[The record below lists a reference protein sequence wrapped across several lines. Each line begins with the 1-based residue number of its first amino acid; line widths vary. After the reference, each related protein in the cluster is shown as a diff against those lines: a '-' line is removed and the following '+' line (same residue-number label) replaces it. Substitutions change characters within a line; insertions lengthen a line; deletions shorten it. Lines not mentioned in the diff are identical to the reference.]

1 MRLYKEMKNN
11 VVVAAM
17 SGGVDSA
24 VSAYLLKDA
33 GYDVIGVTM
42 RLSAPQPGGES
53 RQNKR
58 CCTAE
63 DTTDARRVC
72 RILGIPHYVQN
83 FEKEFRAKVIEYF
96 LGEYRQGR
104 TPNPCI
110 ACNEQVKFRF
120 LMERARALGADKL
133 ATGHYARI
141 RQSGD
146 GYKLLKAR
154 DPGKDQSYVLY
165 GLGQEELSRLMFP
178 VGEYPKPRIRE
189 IARSLDLPVADKPD
203 SQDICFIPD
212 GDYRGFLRK
221 SIEPR
226 QGDVVDMEGNRIGS
240 HGGIEEFTVG
250 QRKGL
255 GVGSLGRRYV
265 VSLDAERNEVVVGE
279 DADLWSEGLTASK
292 VSYVSGVAPDG
303 PTRISVRIRHLAP
316 EVGATLFPDGDTVSV
331 LFDAPQRAVTP
342 GQASV
347 FYCGDEVVGGG
358 VIDGPL
364 SASSD
369 ELASDGFRVPVPA
382 KP

>member
-1 MRLYKEMKNN
+1 MKNG
-11 VVVAAM
+11 VIVAAM

-83 FEKEFRAKVIEYF
+83 FEKEFKAKVIEYF

-120 LMERARALGADKL
+120 LMERSRALGADKL

-141 RQSGD
+141 EQSGD

-178 VGEYPKPRIRE
+178 VGEYPKARIRE

-221 SIEPR
+221 SIDPR
-226 QGDVVDMEGNRIGS
+226 QGDVLDMEGNRIGS
-240 HGGIEEFTVG
+240 HEGIEEFTVG

-265 VSLDAERNEVVVGE
+265 VSLDAERNEVVVG
-279 DADLWSEGLTASK
+279 DDTDLWSEGLTASK
-292 VSYVSGVAPDG
+292 TSYVSDVAPVG
-303 PTRISVRIRHLAP
+303 PTRVSVRIRHRAP
-316 EVGATLFPDGDTVSV
+316 EVSATLMPNGDTARVV
-331 LFDAPQRAVTP
+331 FDSPVRAVTP
-342 GQASV
+342 GQAAV
-347 FYCGDEVVGGG
+347 FYLGDEVVGGG

-364 SASSD
+364 TASSD
-369 ELASDGFRVPVPA
+369 ELTRDGIRMPVPT

>member
-1 MRLYKEMKNN
+1 MRRYKEMKNS

-42 RLSAPQPGGES
+42 RLSPPQPGGES

-141 RQSGD
+141 ERSGD

-255 GVGSLGRRYV
+255 EVGSLGRRYV

-279 DADLWSEGLTASK
+279 DTDLWSEGLRASK
-292 VSYVSGVAPDG
+292 VSYVSGVAPVE
-303 PTRISVRIRHLAP
+303 PTRISVRIRHRAP

-331 LFDAPQRAVTP
+331 QFDAPQRAVTP

-347 FYCGDEVVGGG
+347 FYFGDEVVGGG

-369 ELASDGFRVPVPA
+369 ELASDGTRVPVPA

>member
-1 MRLYKEMKNN
+1 MKNG

-24 VSAYLLKDA
+24 VSAYLLKNA

-42 RLSAPQPGGES
+42 RLSAPQPGVDS

-141 RQSGD
+141 EQSGD

-265 VSLDAERNEVVVGE
+265 VSLDAERNEVVVGD

-292 VSYVSGVAPDG
+292 VSYVSGVVPEGD
-303 PTRISVRIRHLAP
+303 TRISVRIRHRAP
-316 EVGATLFPDGDTVSV
+316 EVSATLMPNGDT
-331 LFDAPQRAVTP
+331 ARARFRRA
-342 GQASV
+342 GQGRHSRT
-347 FYCGDEVVGGG
+347 GGG
-358 VIDGPL
+358 VL
-364 SASSD
+364 SW
-369 ELASDGFRVPVPA
+369 G
-382 KP
+382 

>member
-1 MRLYKEMKNN
+1 MDIKNG

-24 VSAYLLKDA
+24 VSAFLLKEA

-42 RLSAPQPGGES
+42 RLSAPQSASGGRE
-53 RQNKR
+53 NKR

-72 RILGIPHYVQN
+72 RLLGIPHYVQN

-96 LGEYRQGR
+96 LDEYRRGR

-120 LMERARALGADKL
+120 LMERSRALGAEKL

-141 RQSGD
+141 EHSD
-146 GYKLLKAR
+146 GRHRLLKAK
-154 DPGKDQSYVLY
+154 DPSKDQSYVLY
-165 GLGQEELSRLMFP
+165 GLGQDELSRLVFP
-178 VGEYPKPRIRE
+178 VGEYPKARIRE

-212 GDYRGFLRK
+212 GDYRRFLRK
-221 SIEPR
+221 SIAPR
-226 QGDVVDMEGNRIGS
+226 PGDVVDTEGNRIGR
-240 HGGIEEFTVG
+240 HAGVEEFTVG

-255 GVGSLGRRYV
+255 GVVSSEKRYV
-265 VSLDAERNEVVVGE
+265 VALDAGRNEVVVGG
-279 DADLWSEGLTASK
+279 ANDLWSKALTASK
-292 VSYVSGVAPDG
+292 VSFVSGERPDG
-303 PTRISVRIRHLAP
+303 PARVSVKIRHQAP
-316 EVGATLFPDGDTVSV
+316 EVQATLESDGEGAVV
-331 LFDAPQRAVTP
+331 RFDESQRAVTP
-342 GQASV
+342 GQAVV
-347 FYCGDEVVGGG
+347 FYDGEEVVGGG

-364 SASSD
+364 AS
-369 ELASDGFRVPVPA
+369 EPEGITAGTLPQPA
-382 KP
+382 TTFS

>member
-1 MRLYKEMKNN
+1 MKNS

-42 RLSAPQPGGES
+42 RLSAPQPGAES

-120 LMERARALGADKL
+120 LMERAQALGADKL

-141 RQSGD
+141 ERSGD

-212 GDYRGFLRK
+212 GDYRGFVRK

-226 QGDVVDMEGNRIGS
+226 QGDVLDMEGNRIGS

-265 VSLDAERNEVVVGE
+265 VSLDAERNEVVVGD

-303 PTRISVRIRHLAP
+303 PTRISVRIRHRAP
-316 EVGATLFPDGDTVSV
+316 EVGATLLPNEDMVSV

-347 FYCGDEVVGGG
+347 FYRGEEVVGGG

-369 ELASDGFRVPVPA
+369 GLANDGFRVPVPA

>member
-1 MRLYKEMKNN
+1 MKNG

-33 GYDVIGVTM
+33 GYEVIGVTM
-42 RLSAPQPGGES
+42 RLSAPQPGAES

-83 FEKEFRAKVIEYF
+83 FEKEFKAKVIEYF

-120 LMERARALGADKL
+120 LMERSRALGADKL

-141 RQSGD
+141 EQSGD

-178 VGEYPKPRIRE
+178 VGEYPKARIRE

-221 SIEPR
+221 SIDPR
-226 QGDVVDMEGNRIGS
+226 QGDVLDMEGNRIGS

-265 VSLDAERNEVVVGE
+265 VSLDAERNEVVVGD
-279 DADLWSEGLTASK
+279 DADLWSEGLTASR

-303 PTRISVRIRHLAP
+303 PTRVSVRIRHRAP
-316 EVGATLFPDGDTVSV
+316 EVSATLMPNGDTARVV
-331 LFDAPQRAVTP
+331 FDSPARAVTP
-342 GQASV
+342 GQAAV
-347 FYCGDEVVGGG
+347 FYLGDEVVGGG

-369 ELASDGFRVPVPA
+369 ELTGDGIRMPVPA

>member
-1 MRLYKEMKNN
+1 MKNG

-33 GYDVIGVTM
+33 GYEVIGVTM
-42 RLSAPQPGGES
+42 RLSAPQPGAES

-83 FEKEFRAKVIEYF
+83 FEKEFKAKVIEYF

-120 LMERARALGADKL
+120 LMERSRALGADKL

-141 RQSGD
+141 EQSGD
-146 GYKLLKAR
+146 AYKLLKAR

-178 VGEYPKPRIRE
+178 VGEYPKARIRE

-226 QGDVVDMEGNRIGS
+226 QGDVLDMEGNRIGS

-265 VSLDAERNEVVVGE
+265 VSLDAERNEVVVGD

-292 VSYVSGVAPDG
+292 VSYVSGVAPVE
-303 PTRISVRIRHLAP
+303 PTRISVRIRHRAP

-364 SASSD
+364 TASSD
-369 ELASDGFRVPVPA
+369 ELTCDGIRMPVPT

>member
-1 MRLYKEMKNN
+1 MKNG

-72 RILGIPHYVQN
+72 RLLGIPHYVQN

-120 LMERARALGADKL
+120 LMERAQALGADKL

-141 RQSGD
+141 EQSGD

-292 VSYVSGVAPDG
+292 VNYVSGVAPDG
-303 PTRISVRIRHLAP
+303 PTRISVRIRHRAP
-316 EVGATLFPDGDTVSV
+316 EVAATLLPNGDTVSV
-331 LFDAPQRAVTP
+331 LFDSPQRAVTP

-369 ELASDGFRVPVPA
+369 ELASDGTRVPVPA

>member
-1 MRLYKEMKNN
+1 MRLFEVMKNGA
-11 VVVAAM
+11 VVAAM

-42 RLSAPQPGGES
+42 RLSAPQETVDS
-53 RQNKR
+53 KQNKR

-96 LGEYRQGR
+96 LDEYKQGR

-120 LMERARALGADKL
+120 LMERSKALGADKL

-141 RQSGD
+141 ERSGD

-165 GLGQEELSRLMFP
+165 GLGQEELSMLMFP
-178 VGEYPKPRIRE
+178 VGEYPKGRIRE

-226 QGDVVDMEGNRIGS
+226 EGNVVDIEGNRLGS
-240 HGGIEEFTVG
+240 HRGIEEFTVG

-255 GVGSLGRRYV
+255 GVGALGRRYV
-265 VSLDAERNEVVVGE
+265 VSLDAERNEVVVGD
-279 DADLWSEGLTASK
+279 DADLWAEGLTASR
-292 VSYVSGVAPDG
+292 VSYVTGVVPEGHA
-303 PTRISVRIRHLAP
+303 RISVRIRHRAP
-316 EVGATLFPDGDTVSV
+316 EVSATLMPNGDTVRIV
-331 LFDAPQRAVTP
+331 FDSPVRAVTP
-342 GQASV
+342 GQAAV
-347 FYCGDEVVGGG
+347 FYRGDEVVGGG

-364 SASSD
+364 SLAAVGT
-369 ELASDGFRVPVPA
+369 LASESVNSRLGL
-382 KP
+382 

>member
-1 MRLYKEMKNN
+1 MRREMDIKKG

-24 VSAYLLKDA
+24 VSAYLLKEA

-42 RLSAPQPGGES
+42 RLSAPQPASGGRE
-53 RQNKR
+53 NKR

-72 RILGIPHYVQN
+72 RLLGIPHYVQN

-96 LGEYRQGR
+96 LDEYRRGR

-120 LMERARALGADKL
+120 LMERSRALGAEKL

-141 RQSGD
+141 DHSD
-146 GYKLLKAR
+146 GQHRLLKAK
-154 DPGKDQSYVLY
+154 DQSKDQSYVLY
-165 GLGQEELSRLMFP
+165 GLGQDELSRLVFP
-178 VGEYPKPRIRE
+178 VGEYPKARIRE

-212 GDYRGFLRK
+212 GDYRRFLRK
-221 SIEPR
+221 SIAPR
-226 QGDVVDMEGNRIGS
+226 PGDVVDTEGNRIGR
-240 HGGIEEFTVG
+240 HAGVEEFTVG

-255 GVGSLGRRYV
+255 GVVSSEKRYV
-265 VSLDAERNEVVVGE
+265 VALDAGRNEVVVGG
-279 DADLWSEGLTASK
+279 ANDLWSKGLTASK
-292 VSYVSGVAPDG
+292 MSFVSGERPDG
-303 PTRISVRIRHLAP
+303 PARVSVKIRHRAP
-316 EVGATLFPDGDTVSV
+316 EVQATLESDGEGAVV
-331 LFDAPQRAVTP
+331 RFDESQRAVTP
-342 GQASV
+342 GQAVV
-347 FYCGDEVVGGG
+347 FYDGEEVVGGG

-364 SASSD
+364 ASES
-369 ELASDGFRVPVPA
+369 EGITAGTLPQPA
-382 KP
+382 TTVS

>member
-1 MRLYKEMKNN
+1 MKND

-33 GYDVIGVTM
+33 GYAVIGVTM

-120 LMERARALGADKL
+120 LMERSRALGADKL

-141 RQSGD
+141 EQSGD

-226 QGDVVDMEGNRIGS
+226 QGDVVDLEGNRIGT
-240 HGGIEEFTVG
+240 HDGIEEFTVG

-265 VSLDAERNEVVVGE
+265 VSLDAERNEVVVGD

-292 VSYVSGVAPDG
+292 VCYVSGVAPEG
-303 PTRISVRIRHLAP
+303 PTRISVRIRHRAP
-316 EVGATLFPDGDTVSV
+316 EVAATLLPDGDKVSV

-347 FYCGDEVVGGG
+347 FYCEDEVVGGG

-364 SASSD
+364 TASSD
-369 ELASDGFRVPVPA
+369 ELTGDGIRMPVPT

>member
-1 MRLYKEMKNN
+1 
-11 VVVAAM
+11 
-17 SGGVDSA
+17 
-24 VSAYLLKDA
+24 
-33 GYDVIGVTM
+33 
-42 RLSAPQPGGES
+42 
-53 RQNKR
+53 
-58 CCTAE
+58 
-63 DTTDARRVC
+63 
-72 RILGIPHYVQN
+72 
-83 FEKEFRAKVIEYF
+83 
-96 LGEYRQGR
+96 
-104 TPNPCI
+104 
-110 ACNEQVKFRF
+110 
-120 LMERARALGADKL
+120 MERSRALGADKL

-141 RQSGD
+141 EQSGD

-178 VGEYPKPRIRE
+178 VGEYPKARIRE

-221 SIEPR
+221 SIDPR
-226 QGDVVDMEGNRIGS
+226 QGDVLDMEGNRIGS

-265 VSLDAERNEVVVGE
+265 VSLDAERNEVVVGD

-292 VSYVSGVAPDG
+292 VSYVSGVVPVG
-303 PTRISVRIRHLAP
+303 PTRISVRIRHRAL
-316 EVGATLFPDGDTVSV
+316 EVAATLLPNGDTASV
-331 LFDAPQRAVTP
+331 MFDSPLRAVTP

-358 VIDGPL
+358 VIDGAL
-364 SASSD
+364 TASSD
-369 ELASDGFRVPVPA
+369 ELTRDGIRMPVPT

>member
-1 MRLYKEMKNN
+1 MKNSS
-11 VVVAAM
+11 VVAAM

-120 LMERARALGADKL
+120 LMERSRALGADKL

-141 RQSGD
+141 EQSGD

-178 VGEYPKPRIRE
+178 VGEYPKARIRE

-226 QGDVVDMEGNRIGS
+226 QGDVLDMEGNRIGS

-265 VSLDAERNEVVVGE
+265 VSLDAERNEVVVG
-279 DADLWSEGLTASK
+279 DDTDLWSEGLTASK
-292 VSYVSGVAPDG
+292 TSYVSDVAPVG
-303 PTRISVRIRHLAP
+303 PTRVSVRIRHRAP
-316 EVGATLFPDGDTVSV
+316 EVSATLMPNGTRHESFSIRRSGPSLRDR
-331 LFDAPQRAVTP
+331 QRYSIL
-342 GQASV
+342 GMRWW
-347 FYCGDEVVGGG
+347 VVG
-358 VIDGPL
+358 
-364 SASSD
+364 
-369 ELASDGFRVPVPA
+369 
-382 KP
+382 

>member
-1 MRLYKEMKNN
+1 MKNS

-120 LMERARALGADKL
+120 LMERSRALGADKL

-141 RQSGD
+141 EQSGD
-146 GYKLLKAR
+146 AYKLLKAR

-165 GLGQEELSRLMFP
+165 GLGQDELSRLMFP
-178 VGEYPKPRIRE
+178 VGEYPKARIRE

-221 SIEPR
+221 SIDPR
-226 QGDVVDMEGNRIGS
+226 QGDVLDMEGNRIGS

-265 VSLDAERNEVVVGE
+265 VSLDAERNEVVVGD
-279 DADLWSEGLTASK
+279 DADLWSEGLAASK
-292 VSYVSGVAPDG
+292 MSYVSGVAPVV
-303 PTRISVRIRHLAP
+303 PTRISVRIRHKAP
-316 EVGATLFPDGDTVSV
+316 EVAATLLPNGDTVSV
-331 LFDAPQRAVTP
+331 VFDSPQRAVTP

-364 SASSD
+364 TASSD
-369 ELASDGFRVPVPA
+369 ELTCDGIRMPVPT

>member
-1 MRLYKEMKNN
+1 MRECKGMKDN

-24 VSAYLLKDA
+24 VSAHLLKEA

-42 RLSAPQPGGES
+42 RLSPPQSTDEG
-53 RQNKR
+53 RRNKR

-96 LGEYRQGR
+96 LGEYRRGR

-110 ACNEQVKFRF
+110 ACNEHVKFRF
-120 LMERARALGADKL
+120 LMERAQALGADKL

-141 RQSGD
+141 EQRD
-146 GYKLLKAR
+146 GRFRLLKAR
-154 DPGKDQSYVLY
+154 NPGKDQSYVLY
-165 GLGQEELSRLMFP
+165 GLGQDELSRLMFP
-178 VGEYPKPRIRE
+178 VGERSKGRIRE

-221 SIEPR
+221 SVEPR
-226 QGDVVDMEGNRIGS
+226 QGDVVDMKGTRLGS
-240 HGGIEEFTVG
+240 HQGIEEFTVG

-255 GVGSLGRRYV
+255 GVASGERRYV
-265 VSLDAERNEVVVGE
+265 VSLDPERNEVVVGD
-279 DADLWSEGLTASK
+279 DADLWTDGLTASK
-292 VSYVSGVAPDG
+292 VNYVSGAVPPG
-303 PTRISVRIRHLAP
+303 PVRVGVRIRHRAP
-316 EVGATLFPDGDTVSV
+316 IVPSTLVQNGETARVV
-331 LFDAPQRAVTP
+331 FDAAQRAVTP
-342 GQASV
+342 GQAAV
-347 FYCGDEVVGGG
+347 FYLGDEVVGGG
-358 VIDGPL
+358 VINGPL
-364 SASSD
+364 VDRPGQPGNLGGRAPTPVSS
-369 ELASDGFRVPVPA
+369 
-382 KP
+382 

>member
-1 MRLYKEMKNN
+1 MKNG

-83 FEKEFRAKVIEYF
+83 FEKEFKAKVIEYF

-120 LMERARALGADKL
+120 LMERSRALGADKL

-141 RQSGD
+141 ERSGD
-146 GYKLLKAR
+146 AYKLLKAR

-165 GLGQEELSRLMFP
+165 GLGQDELSRLMFP
-178 VGEYPKPRIRE
+178 VGEYPKARIRE

-221 SIEPR
+221 SIDPR
-226 QGDVVDMEGNRIGS
+226 QGDVLDMEGNRIGS

-265 VSLDAERNEVVVGE
+265 VSLDAERNEVVVGD
-279 DADLWSEGLTASK
+279 DADLWSEGLAASK
-292 VSYVSGVAPDG
+292 VSYVSGVVPVG
-303 PTRISVRIRHLAP
+303 PTRISVRIRHRAL
-316 EVGATLFPDGDTVSV
+316 EVAATLLPNGDTASV
-331 LFDAPQRAVTP
+331 MFDSPLRAVTP

-364 SASSD
+364 TATSD
-369 ELASDGFRVPVPA
+369 ELTRDGIRMPVPT

>member
-1 MRLYKEMKNN
+1 MDMEMTKGT
-11 VVVAAM
+11 VVVAM

-33 GYDVIGVTM
+33 GYDVVGVTM
-42 RLSAPQPGGES
+42 RLSAPQPATES

-63 DTTDARRVC
+63 DTTDARRIC

-96 LGEYRQGR
+96 LEEYKQGR

-120 LMERARALGADKL
+120 LMERSKALGADKL

-141 RQSGD
+141 QRTRGRFR
-146 GYKLLKAR
+146 LLKSR

-178 VGEYPKPRIRE
+178 VGEYPKGRIRE
-189 IARSLDLPVADKPD
+189 IARKLGLPVADKPD

-212 GDYRGFLRK
+212 GDYRRFVRK

-226 QGDVVDMEGNRIGS
+226 AGNVVDLEGNRLGA
-240 HGGIEEFTVG
+240 HNGIEEFTVG

-255 GVGSLGRRYV
+255 GIASSEPRYV
-265 VSLDAERNEVVVGE
+265 VSLEAAKNEVVIGK
-279 DADLWSEGLTASK
+279 DGDLWSDGLTASK
-292 VSYVSGVAPDG
+292 VNYVSGVAPSE
-303 PTRISVRIRHLAP
+303 PMEVNVRIRHRAP
-316 EVGATLFPDGDTVSV
+316 EAPARLEPKGDMARVVFESPV
-331 LFDAPQRAVTP
+331 RAVTP
-342 GQASV
+342 GQAAV
-347 FYCGDEVVGGG
+347 FYVGDEVVGGG
-358 VIDGPL
+358 VIDGPT
-364 SASSD
+364 AVDAVPGGID
-369 ELASDGFRVPVPA
+369 EDRVAATALP
-382 KP
+382 

>member
-1 MRLYKEMKNN
+1 MKND

-24 VSAYLLKDA
+24 VSAYLLKNA

-120 LMERARALGADKL
+120 LMERAQALGADKL

-141 RQSGD
+141 EQSGD

-154 DPGKDQSYVLY
+154 DLGKDQSYVLY

-178 VGEYPKPRIRE
+178 VGEYPKARIRE

-212 GDYRGFLRK
+212 GDYRGFVRK

-226 QGDVVDMEGNRIGS
+226 QGDVLDMEGNRIGS

-279 DADLWSEGLTASK
+279 DGDLWSEGLTASK
-292 VSYVSGVAPDG
+292 VSYVSGVAPVE
-303 PTRISVRIRHLAP
+303 PTRVSVRIRHRAP
-316 EVGATLFPDGDTVSV
+316 EVGATLLPDGDTVSV

-364 SASSD
+364 TASSD
-369 ELASDGFRVPVPA
+369 ELTGDGIRMPVPT

>member
-1 MRLYKEMKNN
+1 MKNG

-42 RLSAPQPGGES
+42 RLSAPQPGADT

-141 RQSGD
+141 EQSGE

-226 QGDVVDMEGNRIGS
+226 QGDVVDLEGNRIGT

-265 VSLDAERNEVVVGE
+265 VSLDAERNEVVVG
-279 DADLWSEGLTASK
+279 DDGDLWSEGLTASK
-292 VSYVSGVAPDG
+292 VSYVSGVAPVE
-303 PTRISVRIRHLAP
+303 PTRVSVRIRHRAP
-316 EVGATLFPDGDTVSV
+316 EVGATLLPDGDTVSV

-364 SASSD
+364 NASSD
-369 ELASDGFRVPVPA
+369 ELASDGTRVPVPA

>member
-1 MRLYKEMKNN
+1 MDIQKG

-24 VSAYLLKDA
+24 VSAYLLKEA
-33 GYDVIGVTM
+33 GHDVIGVTM
-42 RLSAPQPGGES
+42 RLSTPRPAPAGNN
-53 RQNKR
+53 NKR

-83 FEKEFRAKVIEYF
+83 FEKEFQAKVIEYF
-96 LGEYRQGR
+96 LGEYRRGR

-120 LMERARALGADKL
+120 LMERSRALGADKL

-141 RQSGD
+141 EHSG
-146 GYKLLKAR
+146 GRYKLLKAR

-165 GLGQEELSRLMFP
+165 GLGQEELSGLMFP
-178 VGEYPKPRIRE
+178 VGSYPKARIRQ

-221 SIEPR
+221 SLPAR
-226 QGDVVDMEGNRIGS
+226 PGDVVDIDGNRIGV
-240 HGGIEEFTVG
+240 HQGVEEFTVG

-255 GVGSLGRRYV
+255 GVVSLEKRYV
-265 VSLDAERNEVVVGE
+265 VALDADRNEVVVGGE
-279 DADLWSEGLTASK
+279 SDLWSNGLTASR
-292 VSYVSGVAPDG
+292 VSFVSGQCPG
-303 PTRISVRIRHLAP
+303 GSTRVRVKIRHRAP
-316 EVGATLFPDGDTVSV
+316 EVLATLDSDGERAVV
-331 LFDAPQRAVTP
+331 RFEEPQRAVTP
-342 GQASV
+342 GQAVV
-347 FYCGDEVVGGG
+347 FYDGDEVVGGG

-364 SASSD
+364 VSD
-369 ELASDGFRVPVPA
+369 ADGESGRGIRTAVQVGS
-382 KP
+382 

>member
-1 MRLYKEMKNN
+1 MKND

-141 RQSGD
+141 EQSGE

-226 QGDVVDMEGNRIGS
+226 QGDVVDLEGNRIGT

-292 VSYVSGVAPDG
+292 VSYVSGVAPTG
-303 PTRISVRIRHLAP
+303 PTRISVRIRHRAP

-364 SASSD
+364 STSSD
-369 ELASDGFRVPVPA
+369 ELANGGFRVPVPA

>member
-1 MRLYKEMKNN
+1 MRLFEDMKNG

-42 RLSAPQPGGES
+42 RLSAPQETEGTK
-53 RQNKR
+53 QNKR

-96 LGEYRQGR
+96 LDEYRRGR

-120 LMERARALGADKL
+120 LMERSKALGANKL

-141 RQSGD
+141 ERSSN

-178 VGEYPKPRIRE
+178 VGEYPKDRIRE

-226 QGDVVDMEGNRIGS
+226 EGDVVDIEGNRLGS
-240 HGGIEEFTVG
+240 HRGIEEFTVG

-265 VSLDAERNEVVVGE
+265 VSLDAERNEVVIGD
-279 DADLWSEGLTASK
+279 DADLWAEGLTASK
-292 VSYVSGVAPDG
+292 VSYVSDEAPEES
-303 PTRISVRIRHLAP
+303 TRISVRIRHRAP
-316 EVGATLFPDGDTVSV
+316 EVAATLIPKGPTANV
-331 LFDAPQRAVTP
+331 LFDSPQRAVTP
-342 GQASV
+342 GQATV
-347 FYCGDEVVGGG
+347 FYRGDEVVGGG

-364 SASSD
+364 SLAAVGSLDSESVNSRL
-369 ELASDGFRVPVPA
+369 EL
-382 KP
+382 

>member
-1 MRLYKEMKNN
+1 MRRYKEMKNG

-120 LMERARALGADKL
+120 LMERSRALGADKL

-141 RQSGD
+141 EQSGD

-178 VGEYPKPRIRE
+178 VGEYPKARIRE

-226 QGDVVDMEGNRIGS
+226 QGDVLDMEGNRIGS

-265 VSLDAERNEVVVGE
+265 VSLDAERNEVVVGD
-279 DADLWSEGLTASK
+279 DADLWSEGLAASK
-292 VSYVSGVAPDG
+292 VSYVSGVVPVG
-303 PTRISVRIRHLAP
+303 PTRISVRIRHRAL
-316 EVGATLFPDGDTVSV
+316 EVAATLLPNGDTASV
-331 LFDAPQRAVTP
+331 MFDSPLRAVTP

-364 SASSD
+364 TASSD
-369 ELASDGFRVPVPA
+369 ELTRDRIRMPVPT

>member
-1 MRLYKEMKNN
+1 MKNG

-42 RLSAPQPGGES
+42 RLSAPQPGAES

-83 FEKEFRAKVIEYF
+83 FEKEFKAKVIEYF

-120 LMERARALGADKL
+120 LMERSRALGADKL

-141 RQSGD
+141 EQSGD

-165 GLGQEELSRLMFP
+165 GLGQDELSRLMFP
-178 VGEYPKPRIRE
+178 VGEYPKARIRE

-226 QGDVVDMEGNRIGS
+226 QGDIVDMEGNRIGS

-265 VSLDAERNEVVVGE
+265 VSLDAERNEVVVGD

-292 VSYVSGVAPDG
+292 VSYVSDVAPVG
-303 PTRISVRIRHLAP
+303 PTRVSVRIRHRAP
-316 EVGATLFPDGDTVSV
+316 EVSATLMPNGDTARVV
-331 LFDAPQRAVTP
+331 FDSPVRAVTP
-342 GQASV
+342 GQAAV
-347 FYCGDEVVGGG
+347 FYLGDEVVGGG

-364 SASSD
+364 TASSD
-369 ELASDGFRVPVPA
+369 ELTRDGIRMPVPT

>member
-1 MRLYKEMKNN
+1 MKNG

-42 RLSAPQPGGES
+42 RLSVPQPGGES

-120 LMERARALGADKL
+120 LMERSRALGADKL

-141 RQSGD
+141 EQSGD

-178 VGEYPKPRIRE
+178 VGEYPKARIRE

-226 QGDVVDMEGNRIGS
+226 QGDVLDMEGNRIGS

-265 VSLDAERNEVVVGE
+265 VSLDAERNEVVVGD

-303 PTRISVRIRHLAP
+303 PTRISVRIRHRAP
-316 EVGATLFPDGDTVSV
+316 EVAATLLPDGDTVSV
-331 LFDAPQRAVTP
+331 LFEAPQRAVTP

-347 FYCGDEVVGGG
+347 FYCRDEVVGGG

-364 SASSD
+364 TASSD
-369 ELASDGFRVPVPA
+369 ELANGGFRVPVPA

>member
-1 MRLYKEMKNN
+1 MKNG

-141 RQSGD
+141 EQSGD

-292 VSYVSGVAPDG
+292 VSYVSGVAPVE
-303 PTRISVRIRHLAP
+303 PTRISVRIRHRAP
-316 EVGATLFPDGDTVSV
+316 EVGATLIPNGDTVSV

-369 ELASDGFRVPVPA
+369 ELASDGTRVPVPA

>member
-1 MRLYKEMKNN
+1 MKNG

-42 RLSAPQPGGES
+42 RLSAPQPGADS

-141 RQSGD
+141 EQSGD

-226 QGDVVDMEGNRIGS
+226 QGDVVDLEGNRIGT

-292 VSYVSGVAPDG
+292 VSYVSGVAPVE
-303 PTRISVRIRHLAP
+303 PTSISVRIRHRAP

-342 GQASV
+342 GQAAV
-347 FYCGDEVVGGG
+347 FYCWDEVVGGG

-369 ELASDGFRVPVPA
+369 ELASDGTRVPVPA

>member
-1 MRLYKEMKNN
+1 MKNS

-110 ACNEQVKFRF
+110 ACNEHVKFQF
-120 LMERARALGADKL
+120 LMERAQALGADKL

-141 RQSGD
+141 ERSGD

-292 VSYVSGVAPDG
+292 VSYVSGVAPAG
-303 PTRISVRIRHLAP
+303 PTRISVRIRHRAP
-316 EVGATLFPDGDTVSV
+316 EVGATLLPDGDTVSV

-369 ELASDGFRVPVPA
+369 ELASEGARVPVPA